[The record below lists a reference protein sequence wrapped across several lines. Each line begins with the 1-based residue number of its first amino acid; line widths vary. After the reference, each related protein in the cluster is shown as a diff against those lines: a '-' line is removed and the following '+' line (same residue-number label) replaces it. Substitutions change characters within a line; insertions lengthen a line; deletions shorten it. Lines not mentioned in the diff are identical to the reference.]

1 MSPQAN
7 LKICFVS
14 SEVVPFSKTGGLAD
28 VSGAL
33 GKFLGRQGV
42 DVRLFTP
49 CYDTIDRRRF
59 TLHPVE
65 FLQQIPLQM
74 GDRRLLFDV
83 QTARLPGSD
92 VDVYFIDCPELYH
105 RGTLYTDHPDEYLRF
120 AVLSRAAIECCQRM
134 GWGPDVFH
142 CNDWQTALIPLY
154 LKTVYSWDQLFRH
167 SKTVLTI
174 HNIGYQG
181 QFSSSIIETLGL
193 AEHRQRFWQDDLAI
207 GLVNFLKTGI
217 LYADVITTVSETY
230 AREIQTEAYG
240 AGLHPFLQMRAD
252 SLVGIVNGVDYEE
265 WNPETD
271 PYIPYHYSIRDLSGK
286 EKNKAF
292 LLNQLGLTFEPNIPV
307 YGIVSRLTAQKGFDL
322 LFDCLAD
329 ILAHNAIRFVVLG
342 SGESRYEDFFQATQ
356 QAFPNKFCFY
366 RGYSN
371 ELAHLIEAGADMF
384 VMPSR
389 YEPCGLNQIY
399 SLKYGTIPI
408 VRKTG
413 GLADTV
419 QNYDWLT
426 QSGTGFVFEHFTSD
440 GLRWALGSAYET
452 FQHRDAWLTLMRN
465 AMSQNFSWDVQG
477 QKYIALYWQLVG
489 RSR

>member
-1 MSPQAN
+1 MNQDQ

-28 VSGAL
+28 VAGAL
-33 GKFLGRQGV
+33 CKFLGRQGV

-49 CYDTIDRRRF
+49 FYDTIDTRKF
-59 TLHPVE
+59 TFYPVT
-65 FLQQIPLQM
+65 FLQQIPLEM
-74 GDRRLLFDV
+74 GSRQFLFNV
-83 QTARLPGSD
+83 LTAQLPGSE
-92 VDVYFIDCPELYH
+92 VDVYFVDCPALYH
-105 RGTLYTDHPDEYLRF
+105 RGRLYTEDPDEYLRF
-120 AVLSRAAIECCQRM
+120 AFLSRAAIECCQRM
-134 GWGPDVFH
+134 GWGPHIFH

-154 LKTVYSWDQLFRH
+154 LKTLYSWDGLFRH

-181 QFSSSIIETLGL
+181 QFSSSILHELGL
-193 AEHRQRFWQDDLAI
+193 GAHRNLFWQDDLAV
-207 GLVNFLKTGI
+207 GMVNFLKTGI
-217 LYADVITTVSETY
+217 LYADMLTTVSETY

-240 AGLHPFLQMRAD
+240 AGLHPFLQMRAN

-271 PYIPYHYSIRDLSGK
+271 PYIPYHYSIRDLAGK
-286 EKNKAF
+286 EKDKAY
-292 LLNQLGLTFEPNIPV
+292 LLNQLGLTFEPHVPL

-322 LFDCLAD
+322 LFDCLFD

-342 SGESRYEDFFQATQ
+342 SGESRYEEFFQSAQ
-356 QAFPNKFCFY
+356 QAFPDKFCFY

-419 QNYDWLT
+419 QNYDWVSQT
-426 QSGTGFVFEHFTSD
+426 GTGFVFEHFTSD
-440 GLRWALGSAYET
+440 GLRWAMGSAYET
-452 FQHRDAWLTLMRN
+452 YQHRDAWLKLMRN
-465 AMSQNFSWDVQG
+465 AMSQNFSWEVQG
-477 QKYIALYWQLVG
+477 QKYIALYWRVAG
-489 RSR
+489 RSG